1 MLRPNNIKAVL
12 GMVGTFK
19 KERRLLLLII
29 CVMLEGRELDRE
41 EVEEEDEEGQQSGE
55 SEIGGR
61 VAPGEER

>member
-1 MLRPNNIKAVL
+1 
-12 GMVGTFK
+12 MV
-19 KERRLLLLII
+19 
-29 CVMLEGRELDRE
+29 ELDRE